1 MIKTRRTKRTF
12 SPEFK
17 LEAIEQVVKY
27 QRDVRE
33 VAQAFELN
41 PDHLR
46 KWIRLYK
53 QEIQGIESAG
63 NAITPEQ
70 REIQQ
75 LKAQIKRLEM
85 EKEIPKAGCR
95 ADERNSR
102 EIIALITRL
111 KAKWPVR
118 SLCRLWGIHRS
129 VYYAQVKRPVKVQRI
144 ELRSR
149 VRAFHA
155 LSRGA
160 TGSRTISQM
169 LRQSGVDA
177 GRWLARRLMQECG
190 LASRQPV
197 KHRYRVNEDN
207 SPALPNLL
215 NRQFNP
221 AAPNRAWCGD
231 ISFIRLQDKWCYLAL
246 VVDLYSRRIIG
257 SALSLI
263 ADADLVCRALRNAL
277 ETRPRDGRV
286 LFHSDQGVQYKSN
299 KYRRLLWHY
308 GVMQSM
314 SRRGNCLDNSPME
327 RVFRSL
333 KSEWLPK
340 GGYDDFSHAVR
351 DINQWING
359 YYNVYRPHTNNGG
372 LPPCLHEE
380 KWKQVIPV
388 S

>member
-1 MIKTRRTKRTF
+1 
-12 SPEFK
+12 
-17 LEAIEQVVKY
+17 
-27 QRDVRE
+27 
-33 VAQAFELN
+33 
-41 PDHLR
+41 
-46 KWIRLYK
+46 
-53 QEIQGIESAG
+53 
-63 NAITPEQ
+63 
-70 REIQQ
+70 
-75 LKAQIKRLEM
+75 
-85 EKEIPKAGCR
+85 
-95 ADERNSR
+95 
-102 EIIALITRL
+102 L

-118 SLCRLWGIHRS
+118 VLCHLFGIHRS
-129 VYYAQVKRPVKVQRI
+129 VYYAQVKRPVNVQRI

-160 TGSRTISQM
+160 AGSRAISQM

-177 GRWLARRLMQECG
+177 GRWLARRLMRECG
-190 LASRQPV
+190 LTSRQPV
-197 KHRYRVNEDN
+197 KHHYRVNEDK
-207 SPALPNLL
+207 SPPLPNLL

-221 AAPNRAWCGD
+221 AAPNRVWCGD

-257 SALSLI
+257 SALSLT
-263 ADADLVCRALRNAL
+263 ADAELVCRALRNAL
-277 ETRPRDGRV
+277 ETRPRDGRL

-299 KYRRLLWHY
+299 KYRKLLWRY

-340 GGYDDFSHAVR
+340 GGYGDFSHSVR

-359 YYNVYRPHTNNGG
+359 YYNVYRPHTNNDG

>member
-1 MIKTRRTKRTF
+1 MQI
-12 SPEFK
+12 
-17 LEAIEQVVKY
+17 LC
-27 QRDVRE
+27 
-33 VAQAFELN
+33 
-41 PDHLR
+41 HLF
-46 KWIRLYK
+46 
-53 QEIQGIESAG
+53 GI
-63 NAITPEQ
+63 
-70 REIQQ
+70 
-75 LKAQIKRLEM
+75 L
-85 EKEIPKAGCR
+85 
-95 ADERNSR
+95 
-102 EIIALITRL
+102 
-111 KAKWPVR
+111 
-118 SLCRLWGIHRS
+118 RS
-129 VYYAQVKRPVKVQRI
+129 VYYAQVKRPVNVQRI
-144 ELRSR
+144 ALRSR

-160 TGSRTISQM
+160 AGSRAISQM
-169 LRQSGVDA
+169 LRQSGVNA

-190 LASRQPV
+190 LTSRQPV
-197 KHRYRVNEDN
+197 KHHYRVNEDN
-207 SPALPNLL
+207 SPALPNVL

-231 ISFIRLQDKWCYLAL
+231 ISFIRLQDRWCYLAL

-257 SALSLI
+257 SALSLT
-263 ADADLVCRALRNAL
+263 ADADLVCRALLNAL
-277 ETRPRDGRV
+277 ETRPREGRL

-299 KYRRLLWHY
+299 KYRRLIWRY

-340 GGYDDFSHAVR
+340 GGYGDFNHAVR
-351 DINQWING
+351 DINQWINS
-359 YYNVYRPHTNNGG
+359 YYNIYRPHTNNGG

>member
-1 MIKTRRTKRTF
+1 
-12 SPEFK
+12 
-17 LEAIEQVVKY
+17 
-27 QRDVRE
+27 
-33 VAQAFELN
+33 
-41 PDHLR
+41 
-46 KWIRLYK
+46 
-53 QEIQGIESAG
+53 
-63 NAITPEQ
+63 
-70 REIQQ
+70 
-75 LKAQIKRLEM
+75 
-85 EKEIPKAGCR
+85 
-95 ADERNSR
+95 
-102 EIIALITRL
+102 
-111 KAKWPVR
+111 
-118 SLCRLWGIHRS
+118 
-129 VYYAQVKRPVKVQRI
+129 
-144 ELRSR
+144 
-149 VRAFHA
+149 
-155 LSRGA
+155 
-160 TGSRTISQM
+160 M